1 MPSDSP
7 RRSKMIAIVQSNYI
21 PWKGYFDL
29 IRKVDAFVLYDD
41 VQYTRRDWRNRNKIK
56 TPQGLQWLTIPV
68 QVKGKYTQAIKDTRV
83 DGHHWMA
90 SHWNAL
96 CYNYAKAAYFN
107 EYRSRLEPLYLE
119 CREELLSRVNLR
131 FILAICELLGIK
143 TPITWSMDYPAAEG
157 QSERL
162 LAICLAAGAECY
174 LSGPAARNYLNE
186 GLFRAAG
193 VEVEW
198 MDYSDYPEYRQ
209 LHGAF
214 EHGVT
219 VLDLILN
226 EGPEAVRYLKRVRP

>member
-1 MPSDSP
+1 M
-7 RRSKMIAIVQSNYI
+7 
-21 PWKGYFDL
+21 
-29 IRKVDAFVLYDD
+29 
-41 VQYTRRDWRNRNKIK
+41 T
-56 TPQGLQWLTIPV
+56 
-68 QVKGKYTQAIKDTRV
+68 
-83 DGHHWMA
+83 
-90 SHWNAL
+90 
-96 CYNYAKAAYFN
+96 
-107 EYRSRLEPLYLE
+107 
-119 CREELLSRVNLR
+119 
-131 FILAICELLGIK
+131 
-143 TPITWSMDYPAAEG
+143 
-157 QSERL
+157 
-162 LAICLAAGAECY
+162 ICLAAGAECY